1 MSSIE
6 KFRQRVAEIGKDAT
20 ILEEMIRL
28 GFISQQDM
36 ADGKLNQSEIKA
48 VLDDLKPTIEELNN
62 VLTQLNEMGDLE
74 SLIKQIR
81 TERIASVKA
90 KREEKK
96 IAKEKV
102 RVEKQEAWEL
112 TKRTNAPF
120 LGVGVSA
127 RLTFGNSDTAKLRS
141 RDLPIL
147 ETIADIAEAMQ
158 FSIQDLIWLCYERT
172 TTTTDHYSRFEI
184 PKRNGGSRLISSPK
198 PKMRVA
204 QSWVN
209 SQVLESLNPS
219 KYSYA
224 FAPNISIVDN
234 AKQHINKK
242 IIVKLD
248 VKEFFPTITFT
259 RVRGYFE
266 YLGYNPGVATVLALI
281 CTDSPKVRVTIKGTT
296 QIVSV
301 GPRSLPQGACTSP
314 KLANMI
320 ASRLDARIAGLLAKL
335 PGQWVYTRYADD
347 LTFSSK
353 DELAEIGQL
362 IAAIKR
368 IASDE
373 KFEIKNQ
380 KTRIMRY
387 PSRQTVTGLVVD
399 KDVRIKKESLRR
411 IRALFHNIET
421 KGKDKVSEDLGRNA
435 LKVAKGYWAFLYM
448 VMPDLASKYRSKY
461 KWLD

>member
-1 MSSIE
+1 MSSME

-20 ILEEMIRL
+20 IIEEMIRL
-28 GFISQQDM
+28 GFISQQDL
-36 ADGKLNQSEIKA
+36 AEGKVKQSEIKA
-48 VLDDLKPTIEELNN
+48 VLDDLKPTLEELNKVQN
-62 VLTQLNEMGDLE
+62 QIYELGDLE

-81 TERIASVKA
+81 TERIALVKA

-96 IAKEKV
+96 IAKEKA
-102 RVEKQEAWEL
+102 RVERQEEWEL
-112 TKRTNAPF
+112 AKRTKAPF

-127 RLTFGNSDTAKLRS
+127 RLTFGNSDVDKLKS
-141 RDLPIL
+141 RNLPIL
-147 ETIADIAEAMQ
+147 ENISDIADAME
-158 FSIQDLIWLCYERT
+158 FSVQDLIWLCYERAT
-172 TTTTDHYSRFEI
+172 TNTDHYSRFEI
-184 PKRNGGSRLISSPK
+184 PKRNGGTRLISSPK

-204 QSWVN
+204 QSWIN
-209 SQVLESLNPS
+209 SKILDNLNPS

-234 AKQHINKK
+234 AKQHLNKK

-248 VKEFFPTITFT
+248 IKDFFPTITFT

-281 CTDSPKVRVTIKGTT
+281 STDSPKVRVTIKGVSN
-296 QIVSV
+296 IVSV

-320 ASRLDARIAGLLAKL
+320 ASRLDSRIAGLLLKL

-347 LTFSSK
+347 LTFSSEN
-353 DELAEIGQL
+353 ELAEIGQL
-362 IAAIKR
+362 IAAVKR
-368 IASDE
+368 ISSDE
-373 KFEIKNQ
+373 KFEVKNE

-387 PSRQTVTGLVVD
+387 PSRQTVTGLVVE

-421 KGKDKVSEDLGRNA
+421 KGKDQVSEDLGKNA
-435 LKVAKGYWAFLYM
+435 LNVAKGYWAFLYM
-448 VMPDLASKYRSKY
+448 VMPDLAAKYRAKY
-461 KWLD
+461 KWLA